1 MATMFQIIQF
11 LDGNGDPYDSGA
23 VYWYEAGTTTPK
35 DTWVDEAESSTAAN
49 PVLLD
54 SDGRPDHGSGPDAM
68 WLRGSYKMVLKD
80 SGGNTIITIDNI
92 NLYDQLDW
100 TGLTATIADL
110 NSTSTETLLKTSTYT
125 VSISDRGKTI
135 LADASGGA
143 FTINLPA
150 SATAGNKFKIIIKK
164 IDNSTNAV
172 TIDPAGTEK
181 IDEQTTYVLQDYFDF
196 IESHSDA
203 SNWHVVAS
211 QIRGTIR
218 SVTSVTTLTLDD
230 NTRVIN
236 ANANGGAFA
245 VNLPSA
251 SVVGK
256 GWSVT
261 VKKTDSSTNAV
272 TVTATGGQ
280 TIDGLATSAL
290 NTQYFA
296 ITVKSDGSNYFI
308 VSEFGDNASGGAYPP
323 GYLSRKGFLIE
334 RNNGDLDHDLLF
346 YEGAAR
352 GVNDLVNMR
361 IGAGQLTKQIDVG
374 WAEGNNQGGFPT
386 GISLSPNTWY
396 HCFII
401 GKNDG
406 TTDAGFDTSLTATHL
421 LADATGY
428 VDYLRV
434 SSVQTDG
441 ANNMRPFDQEFVGD
455 VRYTLW
461 DQSVISTGLLDR
473 GGAGPS
479 SDVVTVGVP
488 LGVHV
493 KTFGEATYEATTGGD
508 EAAIYAVNQGGLGG
522 DSQMMTMPGVTGI
535 HLNSSYFEVYTNT
548 LQQVRI
554 DQTGGATSK
563 VRYTTRG
570 WEE

>member
-11 LDGNGDPYDSGA
+11 LDGNGDPYDSGK

-35 DTWVDEAESSTAAN
+35 DTWVDETESSAAAN

-80 SGGNTIITIDNI
+80 SSDNTIITIDDI

-125 VSISDRGKTI
+125 VAAADRGKTI

-150 SATAGNKFKIIIKK
+150 SATVGNKFKIIIKK

-172 TIDPAGTEK
+172 TIDPNGTEK
-181 IDEQTTYVLQDYFDF
+181 IDQRTTYVLNDYFDF

-203 SNWHVVAS
+203 SNWHVVSS

-230 NTRVIN
+230 NTKVIN

-251 SVVGK
+251 ITVGK
-256 GWSVT
+256 GWIIT

-272 TVTATGGQ
+272 TLTAPGGQ
-280 TIDGLATSAL
+280 LIDGLATQAL

-296 ITVKSDGSNYFI
+296 VTLKSDGANYFI

-323 GYLSRKGFLIE
+323 DFFSYQGFLIE
-334 RNNGDLDHDLLF
+334 RDALDFNHDILF
-346 YEGAAR
+346 YQGACR

-361 IGAGQLTKQIDVG
+361 IGSSGLVKQIDVN

-386 GISLSPNTWY
+386 GISLTPNTYY

-406 TTDAGFDTSLTATHL
+406 TTL
-421 LADATGY
+421 L
-428 VDYLRV
+428 
-434 SSVQTDG
+434 
-441 ANNMRPFDQEFVGD
+441 
-455 VRYTLW
+455 
-461 DQSVISTGLLDR
+461 
-473 GGAGPS
+473 
-479 SDVVTVGVP
+479 
-488 LGVHV
+488 
-493 KTFGEATYEATTGGD
+493 
-508 EAAIYAVNQGGLGG
+508 
-522 DSQMMTMPGVTGI
+522 
-535 HLNSSYFEVYTNT
+535 
-548 LQQVRI
+548 
-554 DQTGGATSK
+554 
-563 VRYTTRG
+563 
-570 WEE
+570 